1 MRSVCEENYR
11 LGNLSG
17 SDNTRRYGPLRL
29 RNGRMKTR
37 QRCSCN
43 LEPKTSNSELTPTHN
58 WNFRFETES
67 FSHHRT
73 CPFFAPPARTT
84 VVEARMGG
92 CGALLAGAIEV
103 SISITR
109 GAGGLSISP
118 SLRCARVVSHDS
130 PAFVLVRQNRR
141 TDSSK
146 WWQCIDSI
154 SELDALLDV
163 ITHKLELLF
172 RTGKASPCDVD
183 LAGNTIHHVRVTL
196 FSTSSH

>member
-1 MRSVCEENYR
+1 MRSVSEENYR
-11 LGNLSG
+11 LENLSG
-17 SDNTRRYGPLRL
+17 SDNTRRYGPLQL

-84 VVEARMGG
+84 VVKARMGG
-92 CGALLAGAIEV
+92 CGALLAGAIEA

-118 SLRCARVVSHDS
+118 SLRCARVVPRNS
-130 PAFVLVRQNRR
+130 PAFALVSPSWRSF
-141 TDSSK
+141 SSK
-146 WWQCIDSI
+146 WGQCIKSSSD
-154 SELDALLDV
+154 LDALLDV
-163 ITHKLELLF
+163 NTHKLELLF

-183 LAGNTIHHVRVTL
+183 LAGNTLLHVRVTL